1 MALGTGG
8 GHKINILKNA
18 LKEYKDDK
26 NTVVMFTD
34 SYDVIFTTGPNEIL
48 KKFLEADA
56 NLVFSAED
64 FCWPDKTL
72 ASDYP
77 DVKDGYK
84 YLCSGGII
92 GYASTFNRIVN
103 FEKVGN
109 TDDDQLYY
117 TRIYLKHRDQ
127 FKIKLDHKAQI
138 VQNLNGNLDDIELTF
153 KGGDVRV
160 SNTRF
165 DAKPAVIHG
174 NGPSKLFLNTLGNY
188 LAKSWTFDDGC
199 MSCTEDTFSLK
210 DTKVE
215 DYPKVLVGLFIE
227 KPTPFVPSYL
237 ERVAQLDYP
246 KNKIDVFIH
255 NGDSYHSKD
264 VNSWLK
270 KYKNQ
275 YNSVKYYG
283 ADAFLK
289 EYEARNKALTHCK
302 KVGCDYVFTV
312 DADVTVTHTGTLR
325 ALIEQNRTVIA
336 PMVARY
342 EKLWSN
348 FWGAI
353 GDDGFYARS
362 DDYIDIV
369 KYNRMGVWNVPF
381 ISKIHLMKASVIND
395 LKPNAFHSEY
405 FDADMVFSSNLRN
418 DGVFMYV
425 TNMEYFGHLKDG
437 DNYQT
442 THKHND
448 MYELLN
454 NQLVCGANVVDNV
467 MFMARIGERRVGE
480 RSVSGER
487 SVGRERSVGEDKGRK
502 GEKIV
507 DQERNEKIMKY
518 EARLDEG
525 EGEGYEG
532 KNEDWEDRYLNEN
545 YSSFLNPKTEIPQP
559 CPDVFW
565 FPLMS
570 LNWTKELVEEMEHFG
585 KWSSGG
591 NKDDRLAGGYENVPT
606 VDIHMNQ
613 IGFEKEW
620 LRILKLYVAPMA
632 TRFYEGYYSDSRAI
646 MNFVVKYTPTG
657 QNLLRPHHDSSTFTI
672 NVALNRPF
680 IDYEGGGT
688 RFIRYNCT
696 APPGRVGWGLMS
708 PGRLTHYHEG
718 LVLTKGVR
726 YIMVSFIDP

>member
-64 FCWPDKTL
+64 FCWPDKSL
-72 ASDYP
+72 ASKYP
-77 DVKDGYK
+77 DIKSGYR

-92 GYASTFNRIVN
+92 GYASTFNDIVN
-103 FEKVGN
+103 FEEIGN

-127 FKIKLDHKAQI
+127 FKIKLDHKAEI
-138 VQNLNGNLDDIELTF
+138 VQNLNGNFDDVELTF
-153 KGGDVRV
+153 KADDVRV

-165 DAKPAVIHG
+165 DTQPAVIHG
-174 NGPSKLFLNTLGNY
+174 NGPSKLYLNTLGNY
-188 LAKSWTFDDGC
+188 LAKSWTFDNGC
-199 MSCTEDTFSLK
+199 MACSEDTFNLK
-210 DTKVE
+210 DFKDE
-215 DYPKVLVGLFIE
+215 DYPKVLVALFIE
-227 KPTPFVPSYL
+227 KPTPFVPAYL

-255 NGDSYHSKD
+255 NIDSYHSKD
-264 VNSWLK
+264 VDSWLE

-275 YNSVKYYG
+275 YSSVKYHG
-283 ADAFLK
+283 PHAFLK

-381 ISKIHLMKASVIND
+381 ISKIHLIKATAIKD
-395 LKPNAFHSEY
+395 MKPNVYHSEY
-405 FDADMVFSSNLRN
+405 LDADMVFSNNLRN
-418 DGVFMYV
+418 DGVFMYI

-448 MYELLN
+448 MYELFN
-454 NQLVCGANVVDNV
+454 NQL
-467 MFMARIGERRVGE
+467 
-480 RSVSGER
+480 
-487 SVGRERSVGEDKGRK
+487 
-502 GEKIV
+502 
-507 DQERNEKIMKY
+507 
-518 EARLDEG
+518 
-525 EGEGYEG
+525 
-532 KNEDWEDRYLNEN
+532 DWEDRYLNEN
-545 YSSFLNPKTEIPQP
+545 YSSFLDKKTLVPQP

-570 LNWTKELVEEMEHFG
+570 LNMTKELVEEMENFG

-606 VDIHMNQ
+606 VDIHTNQ
-613 IGFEKEW
+613 IGFEKHW
-620 LRILKLYVAPMA
+620 LRVLKLYVAPMT
-632 TRFYEGYYSDSRAI
+632 TRLFEGYYPDSRAI

-672 NVALNRPF
+672 NVALNRPN
-680 IDYEGGGT
+680 IDYEGGGA

-696 APPGRVGWGLMS
+696 APPSRVGWGLIH

-718 LVLTKGVR
+718 LVVTKGVR